1 MSGISPLMRCETM
14 ERFGHH
20 IKMANAEWER
30 LKEALKRAPTEEARK
45 EAAEAMRRYLATRP
59 TKSKPTLV
67 SLGLK
72 KTYPHGIPV
81 DKIPDELAK
90 NPEFF
95 ELMGR
100 IVK

>member
-1 MSGISPLMRCETM
+1 
-14 ERFGHH
+14 
-20 IKMANAEWER
+20 MANAEWEE
-30 LKEALKRAPTEEARK
+30 LKEALKKPATPEARK
-45 EAAEAMRRYLATRP
+45 AAADAFKKYRVVQLRKGSR
-59 TKSKPTLV
+59 PTLV

-72 KTYPHGIPV
+72 KTYPHAVPV

-95 ELMGR
+95 KLMGR